1 MLTWQSALKA
11 RGIDVSYNPGIST
24 ESAVAAA
31 KLADAAIIFGSAHS
45 SEGHDRSNLLFYQK
59 GKDDR
64 VQHTPMQGSA
74 SVNASCTPPVMG
86 IIGRGYVRMIPAT
99 STAEC
104 CSACLNDGGCV
115 AYTLSGGSLCFLKDN
130 IDVVS
135 TTATDHHSGAPS
147 PTFYPPSSI
156 LLLRLQHQEY
166 VIHNNVCRCR
176 VRAARSGSIR
186 WQDTN
191 ETNHV
196 NEARVQESRENKEFG
211 NYMKARQEE

>member
-1 MLTWQSALKA
+1 M
-11 RGIDVSYNPGIST
+11 
-24 ESAVAAA
+24 
-31 KLADAAIIFGSAHS
+31 
-45 SEGHDRSNLLFYQK
+45 
-59 GKDDR
+59 
-64 VQHTPMQGSA
+64 QHTPMQGSA

-156 LLLRLQHQEY
+156 LLLCFQLILPQSYKRQDLSCAPFFRLSAPSLLCCIVSLF
-166 VIHNNVCRCR
+166 VIPIRNH
-176 VRAARSGSIR
+176 SGP
-186 WQDTN
+186 
-191 ETNHV
+191 
-196 NEARVQESRENKEFG
+196 
-211 NYMKARQEE
+211 KASA